1 MNKKSWPQTAGAL
14 LLSAMIGGCASFGPD
29 VTPEQALSAEQLK
42 LAAPGKQSVSTDW
55 WRQLNDPA
63 LNRLVEATLQDAPS
77 LKLAAARL
85 RQARAA
91 VGIVESKDGPQLDA
105 TANAVDLHYDP
116 LQPLLKK
123 DHLTAYTAA
132 LVGSWEF
139 DFWGK
144 NHAAV
149 SAALG
154 QQQAIA
160 YEGQQTRLLLTQA
173 VLAQYTQLQRNQ
185 AQAKLISQ
193 RLAVAESRRALTQA
207 RVNAGLL
214 PGDNQRGNEVSIDRL
229 QQQQSAL
236 NADIERNR
244 HALAALTGQGPQA
257 AASLD
262 AAPLALPPAPAL
274 DSLNADLLG
283 RRPDIAA
290 QRARVESMSQSVKE
304 ARAEFYPN
312 VKLTAFAGQSSLELD
327 QLWKSNSSL
336 WGFMPAISLPIFHS
350 GQLQSNLAKQQAG
363 YDMAVQQYN
372 QTVVDALRDSA
383 DSVSGWQ
390 SSQRQLQQAERALN
404 SSRRASDAMA
414 ARLRAGLVNKLS
426 LLDAQDAQLSQQS
439 IYIDAMAANRLAWAS
454 LNTALGG
461 GFQTEPATR

>member
-1 MNKKSWPQTAGAL
+1 
-14 LLSAMIGGCASFGPD
+14 
-29 VTPEQALSAEQLK
+29 
-42 LAAPGKQSVSTDW
+42 
-55 WRQLNDPA
+55 
-63 LNRLVEATLQDAPS
+63 
-77 LKLAAARL
+77 
-85 RQARAA
+85 
-91 VGIVESKDGPQLDA
+91 
-105 TANAVDLHYDP
+105 
-116 LQPLLKK
+116 
-123 DHLTAYTAA
+123 
-132 LVGSWEF
+132 
-139 DFWGK
+139 
-144 NHAAV
+144 
-149 SAALG
+149 
-154 QQQAIA
+154 
-160 YEGQQTRLLLTQA
+160 
-173 VLAQYTQLQRNQ
+173 LQRNQ

-193 RLAVAESRRALTQA
+193 RLAIAESRRALTQA

-257 AASLD
+257 AAGLD

-274 DSLNADLLG
+274 DSLNTDLLG

-372 QTVVDALRDSA
+372 QTVVDALRDAA

-426 LLDAQDAQLSQQS
+426 LLDAQDSQLSQQS
-439 IYIDAMAANRLAWAS
+439 IYIDATAANRLAWAS